1 MLFFAFGE
9 TQVELDAAT
18 LPVERERHERITLAL
33 DCADQTVN
41 FASVQKHFARSDRIR
56 VYMCRSRRQR
66 GDMRTEQ
73 VNFAV
78 LDDCVAFRQVAA
90 PGAQALDFPALQRQ
104 AGLEVVLDEII
115 VTSLAIDG
123 NRPVILL
130 FGILFSGHRG
140 VVFGC
145 CLRTFCFTLGNFR
158 TVTKRMEESVANN
171 AKRASLHGQW
181 SSRLAFVLA
190 VTGSAVG
197 LGNIWKFPYMVGV
210 NGGGAFVLIYLVC
223 VLVIGLPIMMS
234 EIMLGR
240 RGRRN
245 PVATMQILGE
255 EEAGQMKWG
264 LVGFMGVLAGFIILS
279 FYSVIAGWTV
289 AYVFKAVAN
298 QFANNDA
305 AAIGEMF
312 GSFIADPVITGFWHT
327 LFMAVTVILVALGV
341 ERGLEKAVRF
351 MVPALLFLLLM
362 LLGYAVNSGAF
373 AQGVEFMFRPDFSKV
388 SGGMILAAMGQA
400 FFTLSVGMGAVMAY
414 GAYLPQEA
422 SIVRT
427 SVAVVFA
434 DTAIAIL
441 AGLVIFP
448 IVFANGL
455 DPAEGPG
462 LVFQTLP
469 LAFGQMAGSSIFG
482 TLFFLLLSLA
492 ALTSAISLME
502 PAVAWMIERHLLSRP
517 AAATVVGLIIWL
529 LGFLTVLS
537 FSTLK
542 DMTFLKGTIFD
553 NFDYLTSNI
562 MLPLGGLL
570 ITLFAGWVMCGN
582 SSSDELDPA
591 AGKVYRTWRLLT
603 RYVVPVA
610 VALVFLNAVGI
621 FD

>member
-1 MLFFAFGE
+1 MA
-9 TQVELDAAT
+9 
-18 LPVERERHERITLAL
+18 
-33 DCADQTVN
+33 
-41 FASVQKHFARSDRIR
+41 
-56 VYMCRSRRQR
+56 
-66 GDMRTEQ
+66 
-73 VNFAV
+73 
-78 LDDCVAFRQVAA
+78 
-90 PGAQALDFPALQRQ
+90 
-104 AGLEVVLDEII
+104 
-115 VTSLAIDG
+115 
-123 NRPVILL
+123 
-130 FGILFSGHRG
+130 
-140 VVFGC
+140 
-145 CLRTFCFTLGNFR
+145 
-158 TVTKRMEESVANN
+158 ESVASN

-181 SSRLAFVLA
+181 SSKLAFILA

-210 NGGGAFVLIYLVC
+210 NGGGAFVLIYLLC

-264 LVGFMGVLAGFIILS
+264 LVGFMGVLAGIIILS

-289 AYVFKAVAN
+289 AYVFKAGAN
-298 QFANNDA
+298 QFVNNDS

-312 GSFIADPVITGFWHT
+312 GGFIANPVITGFWHT

-373 AQGVEFMFRPDFSKV
+373 GQGLEFMFRPDFSKV
-388 SGGMILAAMGQA
+388 NGGMILAAMGQA
-400 FFTLSVGMGAVMAY
+400 FFTLSGGMGAVMAY

-427 SVAVVFA
+427 SIAVVFA

-469 LAFGQMAGSSIFG
+469 LAFGQMAGSNIFG

-517 AAATVVGLIIWL
+517 AAATVVGAVIWL

-542 DMTFLKGTIFD
+542 DLTFFKGTMFD

-582 SSSDELDPA
+582 SSSDELDPD
-591 AGKVYRTWRLLT
+591 AGNVYRLWRLLT

-610 VALVFLNAVGI
+610 VALVFLNAVGV